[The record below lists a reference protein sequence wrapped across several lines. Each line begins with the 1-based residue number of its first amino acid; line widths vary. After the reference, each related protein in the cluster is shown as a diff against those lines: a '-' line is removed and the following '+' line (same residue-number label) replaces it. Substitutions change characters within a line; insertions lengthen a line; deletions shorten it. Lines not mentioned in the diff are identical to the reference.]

1 MTRSP
6 TQTMTFAPI
15 DGAVCI
21 VQPGQRPV
29 RLLPVSVQ
37 QLLDI
42 FDFES
47 VGPAYAALKAAWDE
61 LQRSK
66 A

>member
-1 MTRSP
+1 MTHSP
-6 TQTMTFAPI
+6 TQIMTFAPI

-29 RLLPVSVQ
+29 RLSGGSVL
-37 QLLDI
+37 QLLAI

-47 VGPAYAALKAAWDE
+47 VGPAYEALKAAWDE
-61 LQRSK
+61 LQRSQ

>member
-1 MTRSP
+1 MTHSP
-6 TQTMTFAPI
+6 TQIMTFAPI

-21 VQPGQRPV
+21 VQPGQRPA
-29 RLLPVSVQ
+29 RLSDSSVQ
-37 QLLDI
+37 QLLGI

-61 LQRSK
+61 LQRSN